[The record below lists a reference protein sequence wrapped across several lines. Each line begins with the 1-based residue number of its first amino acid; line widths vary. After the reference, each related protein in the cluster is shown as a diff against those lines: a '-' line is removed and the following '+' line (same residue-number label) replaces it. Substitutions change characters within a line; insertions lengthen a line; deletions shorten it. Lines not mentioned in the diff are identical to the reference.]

1 MGRLFMIIYALVST
15 ALAGSAVVAALTMNL
30 FDVRS
35 IVAAAVAGALLAVPV
50 AWMIARKISAA

>member
-15 ALAGSAVVAALTMNL
+15 ALAGSAVVAVLTMNL

-35 IVAAAVAGALLAVPV
+35 IVAAAVAGALLAAPV
-50 AWMIARKISAA
+50 AWVIARKVSVA